1 MLTYAT
7 ATEMMAKIEAFKQ
20 KTTGVR
26 KKEFVET
33 ITGTD
38 KMDLSQG

>member
-1 MLTYAT
+1 MLTHTT
-7 ATEMMAKIEAFKQ
+7 ATEIKEKIEAFKQ
-20 KTTGVR
+20 ERIGGR

-33 ITGTD
+33 ITSSD

>member
-1 MLTYAT
+1 VLIPIT
-7 ATEMMAKIEAFKQ
+7 ATEIKDKIEAFKQ
-20 KTTGVR
+20 EKIGGR

-38 KMDLSQG
+38 QMDLSQG